1 MCHMLLRNRP
11 HSSIKILFLRRLLLV
26 IAAFSDCRAFS
37 GNEKGFCSMS
47 SRRVLYVSIL
57 FLFYFSHKMS
67 GSISS
72 HAGAT
77 CELKPKKKEKR
88 IAIKSELASPTSRCR
103 HVCASVDLARLSP
116 PLNSLR
122 PTSQTINKCLL
133 MRKSGGPL
141 SSIISLTV
149 NCSTLILITIR
160 RSLIAPHSVA
170 RWCRRCPTRGP
181 SGDLCFLSR

>member
-26 IAAFSDCRAFS
+26 IGAVSDCRAFS
-37 GNEKGFCSMS
+37 GNEKGCRSMS
-47 SRRVLYVSIL
+47 CRRVLSSVFF
-57 FLFYFSHKMS
+57 FLHKMS
-67 GSISS
+67 GSISR

-77 CELKPKKKEKR
+77 CEFKPKTKKNCNQVR
-88 IAIKSELASPTSRCR
+88 ATRQRPVAATCAPPSTSLAFLPS
-103 HVCASVDLARLSP
+103 AP

-141 SSIISLTV
+141 SFIISLTV
-149 NCSTLILITIR
+149 NCSALILITIR

-170 RWCRRCPTRGP
+170 RRCRRCPTRGP
-181 SGDLCFLSR
+181 SGDSGFSSR